1 MRSIL
6 LFSLLLL
13 AVAPATAASP
23 LQGEWRVVELNG
35 AQIAP
40 GSQAS
45 LRFDSDG
52 RVSGKGS
59 CNRYGASYRVEKDR
73 ISFTPAMSTRMA
85 CAPPLMA
92 QESLFFSILQKADR
106 WTLDGGVLTITAADG
121 SAIRAARV
129 K

>member
-35 AQIAP
+35 EPIVP
-40 GSQAS
+40 GSEVS
-45 LRFDSDG
+45 LRFDADG

-73 ISFTPAMSTRMA
+73 ISFTPVMSTRMA

-92 QESLFFSILQKADR
+92 QESLFFLILQKADR
-106 WTLDGGVLTITAADG
+106 WTVDDGVLTITAADG
-121 SAIRAARV
+121 STIRAARV